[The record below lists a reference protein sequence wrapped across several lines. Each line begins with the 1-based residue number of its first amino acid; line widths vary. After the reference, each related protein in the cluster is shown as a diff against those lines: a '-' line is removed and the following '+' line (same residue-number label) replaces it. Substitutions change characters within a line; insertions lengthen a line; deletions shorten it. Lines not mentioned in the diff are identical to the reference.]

1 MPLAVSGGLKKTDFC
16 LTTKFNKMQE
26 TNNTPQ
32 NPPLQQTAVRRSFL
46 QEFEYPL
53 DKVQRKWIRRPITL
67 LFSPILIIAGALF
80 GAFEMG
86 KQWFDECW

>member
-1 MPLAVSGGLKKTDFC
+1 MEHENL
-16 LTTKFNKMQE
+16 
-26 TNNTPQ
+26 NTPQ
-32 NPPLQQTAVRRSFL
+32 TPPLQQRAIRRSFL

-53 DKVQRKWIRRPITL
+53 DKVQRKWIRRPIIL
-67 LFSPILIIAGALF
+67 LFSPILIIAGALFGALF